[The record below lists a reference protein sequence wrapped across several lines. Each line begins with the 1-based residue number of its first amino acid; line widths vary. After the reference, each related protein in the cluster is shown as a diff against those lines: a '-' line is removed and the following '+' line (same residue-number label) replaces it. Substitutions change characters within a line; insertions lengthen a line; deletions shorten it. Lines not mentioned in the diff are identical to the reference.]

1 MVQLDQV
8 NLAIERVTA
17 EVENVINHKI
27 YKIADELMKG
37 EEPFEFIVAQL
48 LYEITETKDQ
58 ERLISLAGQLREMNV
73 EIRVEQGRS
82 EIPEQDGTIFKASIP
97 IPKVSVVRVVK
108 ETLGEA

>member
-1 MVQLDQV
+1 MVKFDQV

-37 EEPFEFIVAQL
+37 EEPFEYMVAQV
-48 LYEITETKDQ
+48 LYEITKTKDP
-58 ERLISLAGQLREMNV
+58 ERLISLVGQLREMDV
-73 EIRVEQGRS
+73 EIKFEYERS
-82 EIPEQDGTIFKASIP
+82 EIPEQDGTMFKASIP